1 MGQTDDPVEKGV
13 FIMTDIRN
21 AVRNITEYYATQEA
35 STINKMYRGQ
45 ISKADFLEHVRRYII
60 HVLRAEERYIPLIME
75 EFSKYI
81 WGYRTIADLIADPSV
96 SDIRIMSH
104 DNIRVKRN
112 GRREGTDVCFD
123 SPEDLK
129 YFADYCATKCA
140 HSLSVV
146 NAVASWTDRN
156 GDPDFILRF
165 NVSTPFVNSART
177 PYIHIRKIPK
187 TKTSVGQLIRKG
199 FMSAS
204 MAAYLKEKAA
214 SDGGMIWCGK
224 GGSGKTTGMN
234 ALLDEI
240 PPDKSCLVIQEN
252 EELFSHVH
260 PEMMFQHIVSNQGD
274 GKISYQLEDL
284 ARNGLLMD
292 LDYFVIGEIKGKEA
306 LYFLNASYTGHRCWA
321 SLHAMS
327 SKEAMIKLA
336 DYAKY
341 ASSYTREQVL
351 EMFQDIR
358 TIIFMK
364 DFHISEITE
373 IRGFDQKEKNL
384 IYRTVYDE
392 KAGIDLLPAALEK
405 NLKEKKGEGQNN
417 VSIRNPRRN

>member
-1 MGQTDDPVEKGV
+1 
-13 FIMTDIRN
+13 MTDIRN
-21 AVRNITEYYATQEA
+21 AVRNITEYYVSQEA
-35 STINKMYRGQ
+35 SVINKMYRGQ
-45 ISKADFLEHVRRYII
+45 ISKEDFLEHVRQYIV
-60 HVLRAEERYIPLIME
+60 HVLRVEERYIPLIIE

-81 WGYRTIADLIADPSV
+81 WGYRTIADLITEPSV
-96 SDIRIMSH
+96 SDIRIIAY

-112 GRREGTDVCFD
+112 GRRESTDVKFD

-140 HSLSVV
+140 RSLSVV
-146 NAVASWTDRN
+146 NAVASWTDRT
-156 GDPDFILRF
+156 GDPGFILRF
-165 NVSTPFVNSART
+165 NVSTSYVNSSET

-187 TKTSVGQLIRKG
+187 TKTTIKQLVKKG
-199 FMSAS
+199 FMTER
-204 MAAYLKEKAA
+204 MAFYLKEKAA

-240 PPDKSCLVIQEN
+240 PDDKSCLVIQEN

-260 PEMMFQHIVSNQGD
+260 PEMMFQHIVMNQGE

-292 LDYFVIGEIKGKEA
+292 LDYFVIGEIKGGEA
-306 LYFLNASYTGHRCWA
+306 LHFLNASYTGHRCWA

-327 SKEAMIKLA
+327 SREAMTKLA

-341 ASSYTREQVL
+341 AGFYTREQVL
-351 EMFQDIR
+351 EMFQDIK

-364 DFHISEITE
+364 DFRIFEITE
-373 IRGFDQKEKNL
+373 IKGFDQQKKDL
-384 IYRTVYDE
+384 IYKTVYDE
-392 KAGIDLLPAALEK
+392 KAGINLLPEMSE
-405 NLKEKKGEGQNN
+405 NVCRKGGRHLY
-417 VSIRNPRRN
+417 VSVGDTYRD